1 MIVSFTHNGAT
12 YSNWDISKE
21 EIRQQLG
28 NRGINLI
35 PIAQQEIKKQFLKL
49 EKQRIN
55 QILDQ
60 YGYNGLGDV
69 LFYVSQNDSEAQA
82 LQNWYKAYDDA
93 VWNFIENQIPT
104 YTDINQLLEIDLE
117 TVEEQIFNEAVAN
130 NPLP

>member
-1 MIVSFTHNGAT
+1 MITIQTNEGT
-12 YSNWDISKE
+12 YFLEAKDIISRKFQNVVFIEDNNKE
-21 EIRQQLG
+21 LEKEMKNQL
-28 NRGINLI
+28 L
-35 PIAQQEIKKQFLKL
+35 QF
-49 EKQRIN
+49 EKQRLN
-55 QILDQ
+55 QILNQ

-104 YTDINQLLEIDLE
+104 YTSLDQLLELNMKQ
-117 TVEEQIFNEAVAN
+117 VEQNIFNQSIST